1 MAHNVPI
8 PTNIEYRRIPRV
20 LFVEFENGEQ
30 FEMSAEFLRVNSPS
44 AEVRGHSDDTAVL
57 QVGKQDVQIDRIEGV
72 GNYAVQLYFDDNHDT
87 GIFSWEWLYYLGTNK
102 NLLWAEYLEKL
113 EKSGGK
119 RSPSN

>member
-1 MAHNVPI
+1 MAHSTPI

-20 LFVEFENGEQ
+20 LFIEFENGEQ

-44 AEVRGHSDDTAVL
+44 AEVRGHSEDTAVL

>member
-8 PTNIEYRRIPRV
+8 PINIEYRRIPRI
-20 LFVEFENGEQ
+20 LFIEFENGEQ

-44 AEVRGHSDDTAVL
+44 AEVRGHSEDTAVL
-57 QVGKQDVQIDRIEGV
+57 QVGKQDVQIERIVPV

-87 GIFSWEWLYYLGTNK
+87 GIFSWDWLYYLGTNK
-102 NLLWAEYLEKL
+102 NQLWAEYLEKL
-113 EKSGGK
+113 EKAGAK

>member
-1 MAHNVPI
+1 MTRAAPVPV
-8 PTNIEYRRIPRV
+8 NIEYRRIPRV

-57 QVGKQDVQIDRIEGV
+57 QVGKQDVQIDQIVPV

-87 GIFSWEWLYYLGTNK
+87 GIYSWDWLYHLGTNK

-113 EKSGGK
+113 EKAGGK
-119 RSPSN
+119 RAPSN